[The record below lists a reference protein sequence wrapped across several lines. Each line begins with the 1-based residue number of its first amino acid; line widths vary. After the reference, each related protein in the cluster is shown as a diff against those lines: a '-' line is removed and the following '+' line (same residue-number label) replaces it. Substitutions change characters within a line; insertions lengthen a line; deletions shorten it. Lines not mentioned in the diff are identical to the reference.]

1 MNSNNLPNS
10 LWVEKYRPKNLN
22 EYVGNDDV
30 KIKISNWLEQGDVP
44 SLLLYGPAGTGKTSL
59 AKIIARHLDADVLY
73 INASDENSVDVLRD
87 KIKGFA
93 STAGFS
99 KWKIVILDE
108 SDYTTQNFQAA
119 LRNVLET
126 YSRSTRF
133 ILTCNFIEKIL
144 DPIQSRLV
152 PFHIVPPDKKTVAK
166 RAVEILRLENIEFD
180 PKDVVA
186 LIEKDYPDQRK
197 IINSLQRNSISGK
210 LVVDN
215 DVRLISGYCDKIL
228 NELKTVKDPQTTF
241 KNIRQIIADSKVRQF
256 DDLFRYLFD
265 NLDDFAPKG
274 KKANIILTLA
284 EYQYKSNLVIDK
296 EIQVSA
302 MILSI
307 LNEMI

>member
-1 MNSNNLPNS
+1 M
-10 LWVEKYRPKNLN
+10 
-22 EYVGNDDV
+22 
-30 KIKISNWLEQGDVP
+30 
-44 SLLLYGPAGTGKTSL
+44 
-59 AKIIARHLDADVLY
+59 
-73 INASDENSVDVLRD
+73 
-87 KIKGFA
+87 
-93 STAGFS
+93 
-99 KWKIVILDE
+99 
-108 SDYTTQNFQAA
+108 
-119 LRNVLET
+119 
-126 YSRSTRF
+126 
-133 ILTCNFIEKIL
+133 
-144 DPIQSRLV
+144 
-152 PFHIVPPDKKTVAK
+152 AK

>member
-59 AKIIARHLDADVLY
+59 AKIIAKHLDADVLY